1 MSIHVISAVLNCR
14 DKELTSSRRMV
25 LVCLAN
31 YAGEDGRAWPSQQR
45 IADEAGCGVRSVKD
59 HLKWLEANDF
69 IARKTKRLGQG
80 NGSRTSYLISLK
92 RLSETLVRGEDIA
105 RANNAHADIARA
117 NSVTCKGSIPHVTNR
132 QEPSIDSSN
141 ELSDVRQ
148 REKSKI
154 QTAYQM
160 FVSAANRQ
168 PAWSVPKTLT
178 KSRKASLTARLKEL
192 GGLRGWEALI
202 ERAEQSPFLTGQTHN
217 QFNLAFDWLLKP
229 ANTLKVSEGNYD
241 GKTHTGNTQTSA
253 SKTQRFAGGHSAH
266 AGQRPND
273 TDRFIEALH
282 EAADQHRDREAR
294 GRAWGDVDAPNV
306 GVECSGGGSPQ
317 EPYTL
322 EGIAYTSEQR
332 AGGADAKSVSRDV
345 SGDQAQQ
352 GSDSSGSLL
361 DIDLHETTNR
371 GRAVGF

>member
-1 MSIHVISAVLNCR
+1 MSGAALPYYKRFPRDFVEGTIGMKLEIKGAYSIILDLIYMRNGQLPDDPQYIAGVL
-14 DKELTSSRRMV
+14 
-25 LVCLAN
+25 
-31 YAGEDGRAWPSQQR
+31 
-45 IADEAGCGVRSVKD
+45 GCSVR
-59 HLKWLEANDF
+59 KWNS
-69 IARKTKRLGQG
+69 IR
-80 NGSRTSYLISLK
+80 
-92 RLSETLVRGEDIA
+92 ETLVEMGKIKAENDIISNLRADYLLEETRKYRDKNAENARGSNKNKGVEKRTPTKRA
-105 RANNAHADIARA
+105 RQPEPEP
-117 NSVTCKGSIPHVTNR
+117 NSITDVIEIGSHV
-132 QEPSIDSSN
+132 QA
-141 ELSDVRQ
+141 
-148 REKSKI
+148 
-154 QTAYQM
+154 AYQM

-168 PAWSVPKTLT
+168 PAWSIPKTLT